1 MVSVGVDGAAVNL
14 GNFKG
19 LKAFITK
26 SQGYPGTDSTLEYWA
41 WSWVLLIHCINHLLE
56 LGIGDLK
63 DADPY
68 VEEFNEQ
75 LQKIFKV
82 YYYSSTMES
91 AREEM
96 ALLSDDDFTTL
107 GGLNQIRWAPSQHRA
122 LIKLDKNYTNL
133 TKHIEH
139 VAASTRHDRKA
150 ECEGILGFAT
160 SLKFLKMMM
169 FMIDLHSILKVVS
182 LCFQKEEILI
192 IEVEPILQKA
202 FTAIENLRGGKG
214 LKMLHF
220 ADNFQ
225 ETGTYKGVEI
235 NRTRH
240 ATRSKLQARLEQ
252 FAFQNRQDNAA
263 ANEAL
268 FNSYNFYPD
277 FVIASLK
284 ERFKAITQGPLS
296 EFKIFDYQLWP
307 AQSSREFSV
316 YGDVHINNLLLHFR
330 HMYTTEQRHSALIEW
345 LQFKT
350 IAVSKVEKFKQ
361 EFVAGQGCNT
371 EEEEEEELFSDNSDT
386 EQENH
391 PNIIP
396 GMQPG
401 VMSPAELVFEM
412 FANREMLGLTN
423 ICILLNQMIVMS
435 PSNEHTERQIKFL
448 NNIKTVHRT
457 GLSQSRLNNQFKIA
471 GNSAPSK
478 KFDPQVFVDHYIKK
492 SIEACE
498 KKQKIVLRC
507 GQYPPNQHTNRRR
520 PYPPNP

>member
-1 MVSVGVDGAAVNL
+1 MFSAIQADKILEDQVHELEDQLCFGLQGDGSHDKARKPQEAVNVRVIDKQTGRPKIMGLGFTKLSNQNATSCRSAMFSVLQKHGVSKELAHKKMVSVGVDGAAVNL

-19 LKAFITK
+19 LKALITK
-26 SQGYPGTDSTLEYWA
+26 TQGDPGTDPSLEYWA

-68 VEEFNEQ
+68 VEVFNEQ

-225 ETGTYKGVEI
+225 ETGTYKGLEI
-235 NRTRH
+235 NRT
-240 ATRSKLQARLEQ
+240 
-252 FAFQNRQDNAA
+252 
-263 ANEAL
+263 
-268 FNSYNFYPD
+268 
-277 FVIASLK
+277 
-284 ERFKAITQGPLS
+284 
-296 EFKIFDYQLWP
+296 
-307 AQSSREFSV
+307 
-316 YGDVHINNLLLHFR
+316 
-330 HMYTTEQRHSALIEW
+330 
-345 LQFKT
+345 
-350 IAVSKVEKFKQ
+350 
-361 EFVAGQGCNT
+361 
-371 EEEEEEELFSDNSDT
+371 
-386 EQENH
+386 
-391 PNIIP
+391 
-396 GMQPG
+396 
-401 VMSPAELVFEM
+401 
-412 FANREMLGLTN
+412 
-423 ICILLNQMIVMS
+423 
-435 PSNEHTERQIKFL
+435 
-448 NNIKTVHRT
+448 
-457 GLSQSRLNNQFKIA
+457 
-471 GNSAPSK
+471 
-478 KFDPQVFVDHYIKK
+478 
-492 SIEACE
+492 
-498 KKQKIVLRC
+498 
-507 GQYPPNQHTNRRR
+507 
-520 PYPPNP
+520 